1 MDSSPIVA
9 PETDIQQ
16 SILQVR
22 GIKVMLDFQLAGL
35 YGVETKSL
43 KRAVRRNAER
53 FPPDFMF
60 ELSKDEY
67 DSVRYQFGTLKRGE
81 HSKFLPFAFTEQG
94 VAMLSSVLHS
104 KRAVLVNI
112 AIMRVFAKLRDS
124 IIIQKEL
131 ALKLKELGLAVG
143 KHDVHI
149 RNIFR
154 ALERLMSPSQPP
166 KRRIGY

>member
-22 GIKVMLDFQLAGL
+22 GIKVMLDFQLADL

-67 DSVRYQFGTLKRGE
+67 DSVRYQFGTLKRGK